1 MNEIVS
7 KRVVYERMT
16 EEGNG
21 ERTPF
26 FMGLQTNIFFNGIHL
41 AELPRILRG
50 TFTKGGL
57 MTGDH
62 C

>member
-1 MNEIVS
+1 MEG
-7 KRVVYERMT
+7 KEKGRKEVVDFD
-16 EEGNG
+16 

-41 AELPRILRG
+41 AELPCILRG

>member
-1 MNEIVS
+1 MEG
-7 KRVVYERMT
+7 KEKGRKEVVDFD
-16 EEGNG
+16 